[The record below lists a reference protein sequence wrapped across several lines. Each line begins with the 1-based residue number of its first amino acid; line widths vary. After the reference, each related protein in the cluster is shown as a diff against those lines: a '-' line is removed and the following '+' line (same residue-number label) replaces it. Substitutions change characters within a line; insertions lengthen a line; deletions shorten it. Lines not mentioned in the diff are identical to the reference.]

1 MTRAGVYTIA
11 EVEAMTG
18 LSAEVLRQWER
29 RYGFPRPE
37 RTPGGH
43 RLYRQEEVEAL
54 RTIRRWLEEGA
65 TPQAAIR
72 RYLAQEVHPEALEA
86 PLYGALL
93 AADLSGA
100 EALFRRGVRLL
111 GPEGALHR
119 LLVPV
124 LRRVGEAWHKGEVG
138 VAEEHLATT
147 FLRARLHELLDLV
160 GFPPGAPILVTT
172 PPGERHEIGAML
184 VAYSLRRRGLPAL
197 YLGPDT
203 PLPDLK
209 RLGERLQARAAVLSA
224 LLSEPLKAL
233 PTGALSRLAPRVY
246 LGGQGASPEEAERL
260 GARFVEGLEALAEE
274 LQSPEEGERKGT

>member
-1 MTRAGVYTIA
+1 MTRPGVYTIA

-72 RYLAQEVHPEALEA
+72 RYLAQEGSFEGLEEG
-86 PLYGALL
+86 LYRALL
-93 AADLSGA
+93 AADLQEA

-111 GPEGALHR
+111 GPEGAITR
-119 LLVPV
+119 LLAPV
-124 LRRVGEAWHKGEVG
+124 LKRVGEAWHQGEVG

-147 FLRARLHELLDLV
+147 FLRARLQELLDLA
-160 GFPPGAPILVTT
+160 GLPPGPPILVTT

-184 VAYSLRRRGLPAL
+184 AAYALRRRGLPAL
-197 YLGPDT
+197 YLGPDI
-203 PLPDLK
+203 PLPDLRSLAE
-209 RLGERLQARAAVLSA
+209 RLGARAVVLSVS
-224 LLSEPLKAL
+224 LPDHLKAL
-233 PTGALSRLAPRVY
+233 PEGALASLGPRVY
-246 LGGQGASPEEAERL
+246 LGGRGASPEEAHRL
-260 GARFVEGLEALAEE
+260 GARYVEGLEGLAQELWQAKKEE
-274 LQSPEEGERKGT
+274 EA

>member
-1 MTRAGVYTIA
+1 MTQPGVYTIA

-37 RTPGGH
+37 RTSGGH

-54 RTIRRWLEEGA
+54 RLIRRWLEEGA

-72 RYLAQEVHPEALEA
+72 RFLAQESRPEELPRELIEALLE
-86 PLYGALL
+86 
-93 AADLSGA
+93 ADLSRA
-100 EALFRRGVRLL
+100 EALFRRAVRLL
-111 GPEGALHR
+111 GPEGAVQG

-124 LRRVGEAWHKGEVG
+124 LREVGEGWHQGRVS
-138 VAEEHLATT
+138 VAQEHLATQ
-147 FLRARLHELLDLV
+147 FLRARLQELLDLA
-160 GFPPGAPILVTT
+160 GYPRGAPILVTT

-184 VAYSLRRRGLPAL
+184 AAYYLRRRGFPAL

-209 RLGERLQARAAVLSA
+209 ALAERLEARGVVLSV
-224 LLSEPLKAL
+224 LLAETLRAL
-233 PTGALSRLAPRVY
+233 PDGALAGLAPRVL
-246 LGGQGASPEEAERL
+246 LGGPGGSPEEARRL
-260 GARFVEGLEALAEE
+260 GALYAQHLEALPKA
-274 LQSPEEGERKGT
+274 LEEGA